1 MAKLQSVAEL
11 ESLRE
16 HLRAQED
23 PQQPV
28 VRVCLGPGCLAQGA
42 DQVAQAFKRTLRK
55 KGLKGEVKPLIKETG
70 CHGFCSQGTLV
81 NLSPQNLFYVRV
93 KPDDVPDIVETTLG
107 QGRVLEN
114 LLYSDNS
121 TRYRFA
127 GEIPFY
133 KLQQK
138 IILKNVGLLDPLDI
152 NDALKA
158 GAYRSLALA
167 LTGISPEEV
176 IETVTISGLRGRGG
190 GGFPTGYKWR
200 RAWEKGQ
207 KNPGPAYIVGNGDEG
222 DPGAFMDRAIMEG
235 DPHLVLEGM
244 AIGAFALGAEQGF
257 IYVRDEYPFAVK
269 TLAIAIE
276 QAGSLG
282 LLGQNILGTGFNFD
296 LQITRGA
303 GAFVCGEETAL
314 LASIEGRVGEPVTR
328 PPYPAEQGLW
338 QRPTVIN
345 NVETWANVPHI
356 IEKGPAWYAG
366 LGVPHSTGTK
376 IFSLVGKVKNSGL
389 VEVPL
394 GIALGVIVEEIG
406 GGVPGQEKFKAVQTG
421 GPSGGIIPYELR
433 ELPPEELKLD
443 RLGLQARGFMPT
455 ELKHLPVDFDS
466 LAQAGSIMGSGGM
479 IVMDNRDCVV
489 DVARYFL
496 RFLEEESCGKCLP
509 CRLGLRGMLEF
520 LNGFAR
526 GQGRPEDLDALESLG
541 QALADGSLCGLG
553 RTAPNPVLTSI
564 RYFRDEYLA
573 HIVDHKCPA
582 GVCRDL
588 ITYRIDPELCD
599 GCGLCAKHCPE
610 ECIAGKKKKLHT
622 IDTEACS
629 RCGVCRDVC
638 PVDAVRVT

>member
-1 MAKLQSVAEL
+1 MAKLKSVAEL
-11 ESLRE
+11 DTLRE
-16 HLRAQED
+16 QLLAGQD
-23 PQQPV
+23 PKQPV

-42 DQVAQAFKRTLRK
+42 DKVAKAFKTSIKK
-55 KGLKGEVKPLIKETG
+55 KGLKAKVKPLIKETG

-81 NLSPQNLFYVRV
+81 NLSPADLFYVQV
-93 KPDDVPDIVETTLG
+93 KPEDVPDIVETTLNKG
-107 QGRVLEN
+107 KVLER
-114 LLYSDNS
+114 LLYSDNGAS
-121 TRYRFA
+121 YQSA
-127 GEIPFY
+127 ADIPFY
-133 KLQQK
+133 QLQQK
-138 IILKNVGLLDPLDI
+138 IILKNVGLLDPLDV
-152 NDALKA
+152 NDALQA
-158 GAYRSLALA
+158 GAYRSLAQA
-167 LTGISPEEV
+167 LTRMSPKEV
-176 IETVTISGLRGRGG
+176 IETVTKSGLRGRGG

-200 RAWEKGQ
+200 RAREHASN
-207 KNPGPAYIVGNGDEG
+207 NPGPVYIVGNGDEG

-244 AIGAFALGAEQGF
+244 AIGAYALGAEQGY
-257 IYVRDEYPFAVK
+257 IYVRDEYPFAVR
-269 TLAIAIE
+269 TLQIAIE
-276 QAGSLG
+276 QARRLG
-282 LLGQNILGTGFNFD
+282 LLGKNILGTGFTFD
-296 LQITRGA
+296 LQINRGA

-328 PPYPAEQGLW
+328 PPYPVEEGLW

-356 IEKGPAWYAG
+356 IEKGGDWYAG
-366 LGVPHSTGTK
+366 LGVTHSTGTK
-376 IFSLVGKVKNSGL
+376 IFSLVGKVKNTGL
-389 VEVPL
+389 VEVPMGITL
-394 GIALGVIVEEIG
+394 GSIVEEIG

-421 GPSGGIIPYELR
+421 GPSGGIIPYELK

-443 RLGLQARGFMPT
+443 RLGLQSRGFLPT

-466 LAQAGSIMGSGGM
+466 LLQAGSIMGSGGM
-479 IVMDNRDCVV
+479 IVMDEHDCVV

-509 CRLGLRGMLEF
+509 CRLGLKGMLEF
-520 LNGFAR
+520 LDRFTR
-526 GQGRPEDLDALESLG
+526 GQGVPEDIEALENLG
-541 QALADGSLCGLG
+541 KALLDGSLCGLG

-588 ITYRIDPELCD
+588 INFSIDPETCN

-610 ECIAGKKKKLHT
+610 ACITGKKKKLHT
-622 IDTEACS
+622 IDTAACI

-638 PVDAVRVT
+638 PVDAVLVA